1 MRIVSAAPGTTDQAR
16 KEVDPNDEK
25 HGDCQ
30 VGRPKQSHSPP
41 ILTLSKGK
49 SNSEIRQ
56 VTSMKKLALLLLCFA
71 ASLAHGQQI
80 YRNAALT
87 STAVVQA
94 AQTNL
99 YGYYIYNPNA
109 SACSLD
115 FFTTATPTLG
125 TTVPRLSLVIPAT
138 TGANLS
144 FPPLVFPTAMSVAAV
159 TAAGGASTC
168 GTGMT
173 VNLFFQ

>member
-1 MRIVSAAPGTTDQAR
+1 
-16 KEVDPNDEK
+16 
-25 HGDCQ
+25 
-30 VGRPKQSHSPP
+30 
-41 ILTLSKGK
+41 
-49 SNSEIRQ
+49 
-56 VTSMKKLALLLLCFA
+56 MKKLALLLLCFA